1 MIWDWLTGLR
11 KHLAAS
17 PESAAGETLLGEIER
32 QSGGTDAAAHYR
44 RAIELDA
51 GSVEAHR
58 GLGLV
63 LLKSGDRA
71 AARTELSRYLE
82 LRPDAPDRAY
92 VQQYLIQTGK

>member
-1 MIWDWLTGLR
+1 MLH
-11 KHLAAS
+11 HLYA
-17 PESAAGETLLGEIER
+17 R
-32 QSGGTDAAAHYR
+32 HGGTDAAAHYR